1 LNRRFGYACRC
12 EPTERAEAAGSARR
26 ATRTTQTSLVDPP
39 PVDHPV
45 ADGLECVSAWLDAH
59 PELLDGVASD
69 LGVAAGAGR
78 GRHGL
83 SCEAVLRRALLMH
96 LRQESYRGLGFL
108 LRDSLSAQRFAR
120 VDAARPPRESALQAT
135 IGALGAAGW
144 ERGC

>member
-1 LNRRFGYACRC
+1 M
-12 EPTERAEAAGSARR
+12 R
-26 ATRTTQTSLVDPP
+26 ATRTTQTSLFDPP

-120 VDAARPPRESALQAT
+120 VDAARRVGSGSTAVCWRRR
-135 IGALGAAGW
+135 GRRGSRR
-144 ERGC
+144 ERGCGWTAR